1 MRGGGCH
8 IGQCRAR
15 RKGRQ
20 ELRATAW
27 NHFQNEVT
35 PSSCRRLAHQTLRTS
50 LPSVMPGT
58 LTCVFS
64 PAGLFWSSTTLCR
77 GSRAIRP
84 PRTVPP
90 AFPSTLW
97 CSLSCTMPSWIYSD
111 WKSTCSLW
119 LSSFSLQPQFPR
131 NLRHSANTP
140 LPPLETTL
148 HSPALW
154 FLLSRHM
161 SFLQC
166 SVPEWLTDTSL
177 MDLETSTSSD
187 LQPVLTVCAAPNHWA
202 TGSFSVGF

>member
-8 IGQCRAR
+8 IGQCRFG
-15 RKGRQ
+15 RKGSQDRSAC
-20 ELRATAW
+20 RARDRL
-27 NHFQNEVT
+27 QNKVT
-35 PSSCRRLAHQTLRTS
+35 PSPCGRRH
-50 LPSVMPGT
+50 

-97 CSLSCTMPSWIYSD
+97 CSLSCTMPSWTYSN

-119 LSSFSLQPQFPR
+119 LSSSSLQPQSKEPAT
-131 NLRHSANTP
+131 LWNTP
-140 LPPLETTL
+140 LPPLETTR

-161 SFLQC
+161 SFLRC
-166 SVPEWLTDTSL
+166 SVPEWLADTPL
-177 MDLETSTSSD
+177 MDLEASTSSD
-187 LQPVLTVCAAPNHWA
+187 FQPVLQCVQPQPLGHRKFFCWFLR
-202 TGSFSVGF
+202 GK